1 VNSGK
6 PKLKNVQVLRGILFL
21 GILLFHAGAPFASMM
36 WGVECFFVISAYFLT
51 RKKLCENSFR
61 IIEQTKHRVLRLLP
75 EYICIILLAFVL
87 SIMVGR
93 IPWDV
98 ISYPVFLQDLLWI
111 FTNYTSP
118 MQPLMAHTWTL
129 PIEVWCGLL
138 LTIILAI
145 SNKRYIKRMFIGLF
159 VLGIAFREICVC
171 FNIDALV
178 LSLIPISHIDAF
190 AVGGF
195 TALNL
200 KKSENDKIPG
210 VVVLALGLIGIFGS
224 IFYLARLQC
233 VTLFE
238 GYTLFKSSSNYLNN
252 WFTVNIYSFISLTCA
267 GILMLIINNNQECKS
282 KILEPLVWLGDNS
295 YAGYMFHW
303 PIRIILVH
311 FFRHWIIVFIADL
324 LLTIIACELYKI
336 ARNKIKLI
344 IRKKK

>member
-1 VNSGK
+1 MG
-6 PKLKNVQVLRGILFL
+6 
-21 GILLFHAGAPFASMM
+21 
-36 WGVECFFVISAYFLT
+36 GVECFFVISAYFLT
-51 RKKLCENSFR
+51 QKRLSGNPFS

-75 EYICIILLAFVL
+75 EYLCTILLAFVL
-87 SIMVGR
+87 SIIVGR

-98 ISYPVFLQDLLWI
+98 ISYPVFLQDFLWL

-138 LTIILAI
+138 LTIILVI
-145 SNKRYIKRMFIGLF
+145 SNKKRYIKRLFIGLF
-159 VLGIAFREICVC
+159 VLGITFREICVC

-195 TALNL
+195 TALSL
-200 KKSENDKIPG
+200 KKSENHKIPG

-224 IFYLARLQC
+224 IFYLARYNC

-252 WFTVNIYSFISLTCA
+252 LFTVNIYSFISLTCA
-267 GILMLIINNNQECKS
+267 GILMLIINNNQEGKG

-295 YAGYMFHW
+295 YAGYLFHW

-311 FFRHWIIVFIADL
+311 FFRNWIIVFIADL
-324 LLTIIACELYKI
+324 LLTIITCELYKI
-336 ARNKIKLI
+336 ARNEIELI